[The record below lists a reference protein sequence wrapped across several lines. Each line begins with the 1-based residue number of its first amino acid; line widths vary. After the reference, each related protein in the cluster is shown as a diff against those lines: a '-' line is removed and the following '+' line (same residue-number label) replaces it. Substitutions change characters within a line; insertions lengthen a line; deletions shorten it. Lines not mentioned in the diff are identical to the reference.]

1 MAVYTIS
8 DLHLSLSDHNKSMEI
23 FRGWENYIQKLHDN
37 WVKKIFKEDTVIIV
51 GDISWAM
58 KLEDAKKDF
67 QFLHN
72 LPGRKILIKGNHDFW
87 WSSITKIN
95 NFLKE
100 NNLSSITPLLNDC
113 IPCENL
119 CVCGSRG
126 WIINPQKDDDKKIL
140 LREIGRLRSSIKKSE
155 NYSDL
160 EKVVFT
166 HYPPIFSNNINHQI
180 LDVMIESNIKR
191 CYYGHIHG
199 SDSVKK
205 NVVEGLYGN
214 IYFKLVSCDY
224 LNFTPIRIN

>member
-8 DLHLSLSDHNKSMEI
+8 DLHLSLSDSNKSMDI
-23 FRGWENYIQKLHDN
+23 FKGWENYIQRIHDN
-37 WVKKIFKEDTVIIV
+37 WSKNILQKDTVVIV

-58 KLEDAKKDF
+58 KLEETKKDF
-67 QFLHN
+67 QFLNN
-72 LPGRKILIKGNHDFW
+72 LPGKKILIKGNHDFW

-100 NNLSSITPLLNDC
+100 NNFSSITPLLNDC

-119 CVCGSRG
+119 CICGSRG
-126 WIINPQKDDDKKIL
+126 WIINPQKDTDKKIL
-140 LREIGRLRSSIKKSE
+140 LREIGRLKSSIEKANSY
-155 NYSDL
+155 NNL

-166 HYPPIFSNNINHQI
+166 HYPPIFSNTINHQI
-180 LDVMIESNIKR
+180 LDVLIESNIKR

-199 SDSVKK
+199 SGSHK
-205 NVVEGLYGN
+205 NIMEGLYSN

-224 LNFTPIRIN
+224 LDFTPISIN